1 MNLITVEGLTHS
13 YTDRM
18 LFKEA
23 SFSLNEHEKVGII
36 GINGTGKSTLLKILA
51 GQEIPD
57 QGTMITRRN
66 LRIAYLPQQPEFEP
80 GETMLMGALPR
91 KEEISGNPAEYEA
104 DAKSYLGKLG
114 LTQYDQPVSQLS
126 GGQRKRVA
134 LVRVLLTP
142 CDVLVLDE
150 PTNHLDGAMSQ
161 WLEDHLKNMKTELI
175 MVTHD
180 RYFLDSVVNRIV
192 EIDKGSLYSY
202 SCNYSGFLER
212 KAEREEIEKA
222 TERKRQSVL
231 RKEIAWMQRGAR
243 ARSTK
248 QKAHIARYEML
259 RDQEAPEQDRQV
271 EIVAGSSRL
280 GKTTIECENIWKGY
294 DDRTLIRD
302 FTYNFLRHRT
312 QWLWQVYADQNDR
325 RTGNAG
331 SGPDHHRTDGED
343 RVFFP
348 GKRPDGPGYA
358 GDRLCERRGRGAS
371 YQRGN
376 HDSHGVDGAFFVYS
390 GSAVFPYRQVVRWR
404 EEETV
409 SAADSD
415 GGTQCTDLR

>member
-1 MNLITVEGLTHS
+1 
-13 YTDRM
+13 M

-192 EIDKGSLYSY
+192 EIDKCSLYSY
-202 SCNYSGFLER
+202 SRRHILPDMRCCGTRRRRSR
-212 KAEREEIEKA
+212 
-222 TERKRQSVL
+222 T
-231 RKEIAWMQRGAR
+231 AR
-243 ARSTK
+243 WRSW
-248 QKAHIARYEML
+248 
-259 RDQEAPEQDRQV
+259 QDHP
-271 EIVAGSSRL
+271 GL
-280 GKTTIECENIWKGY
+280 GKPPLSAKT
-294 DDRTLIRD
+294 
-302 FTYNFLRHRT
+302 
-312 QWLWQVYADQNDR
+312 
-325 RTGNAG
+325 
-331 SGPDHHRTDGED
+331 SGKAMMT
-343 RVFFP
+343 
-348 GKRPDGPGYA
+348 A
-358 GDRLCERRGRGAS
+358 L
-371 YQRGN
+371 
-376 HDSHGVDGAFFVYS
+376 
-390 GSAVFPYRQVVRWR
+390 
-404 EEETV
+404 
-409 SAADSD
+409 
-415 GGTQCTDLR
+415 